1 MTYSLSAAAWL
12 ALVSAFVL
20 GCGPSPQPSADTRE
34 ADAAAIRE
42 ADLAWSQ
49 ANEVDGLEGVMPFT

>member
-1 MTYSLSAAAWL
+1 MTKSLSAAASV

-20 GCGPSPQPSADTRE
+20 GCGPRPQPSPDTRE

-49 ANEVDGLEGVMPFT
+49 PNEVEGREGAMSFH